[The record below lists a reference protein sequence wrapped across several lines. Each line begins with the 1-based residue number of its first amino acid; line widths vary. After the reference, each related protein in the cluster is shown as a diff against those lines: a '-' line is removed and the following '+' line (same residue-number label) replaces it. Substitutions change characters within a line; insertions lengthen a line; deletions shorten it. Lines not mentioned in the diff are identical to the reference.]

1 LQVHLATQLVQKS
14 YTLPLPALQTFLVPS
29 SGKHWL
35 SLTTPFQQGSLEQTE
50 AMGVICAVRH
60 LSDFTAL
67 LACRLQ
73 MQITVVEAD
82 SVKNLFSVG

>member
-1 LQVHLATQLVQKS
+1 VHLATQLVQKS

-35 SLTTPFQQGSLEQTE
+35 SLTPFQQGSLEQTE

-60 LSDFTAL
+60 TAL

-82 SVKNLFSVG
+82 MREESFQRRLISF

>member
-1 LQVHLATQLVQKS
+1 MGHM
-14 YTLPLPALQTFLVPS
+14 
-29 SGKHWL
+29 GL
-35 SLTTPFQQGSLEQTE
+35 SLMGLNTYSNTPFQQGSLEQTE